1 MFCKVHNF
9 VADLKIPIMKK
20 VNNTSTS
27 KLQILT
33 LQKAE
38 QIQSVCE
45 RICSNLFGSPQQDAD
60 SDVIYT
66 MPHNLNA
73 KEEEKINALTD
84 GLVTFRLVDSNHL
97 FFRFSDCGMTYHITG
112 ARAYNKICE
121 KLLSVQS
128 TINELRLSH
137 EEFITEIEYC
147 EPFCSA
153 NELLLLDNNQMNDI
167 CEKFFDLL
175 VKNLEQLYYLP
186 SLDGFNQV
194 IKNVFG
200 GIDFYPQ
207 AIIDQSSR
215 VVLQIHT
222 KCDNNKKLSELTLK
236 RITVKKDVVV
246 SHILKC
252 WQLFCEI
259 EMRRNANI
267 NYNKNNMTKKTQ
279 KVVEQE
285 TASQSCNE
293 NGMNNYQVAKL
304 IAIYLVQVN
313 NNGSELAE
321 FAKFSGVTTAS
332 LVENATQGAVSAK
345 VTEDAIVLEET
356 STGYVSAFMTKF
368 IADSRLEERLVED
381 IALFIS
387 RAMSE
392 VKPENS
398 EDIITEVNDNS
409 VIEDKTS
416 ENSARVIEDFN
427 TTFAES
433 ENEIINYMSEV
444 LDAKTRKKRLYSKTC
459 KYLFGAGY
467 KGDKHQDKILSLL
480 TPENK
485 SRYDGLLALTA

>member
-1 MFCKVHNF
+1 
-9 VADLKIPIMKK
+9 
-20 VNNTSTS
+20 
-27 KLQILT
+27 
-33 LQKAE
+33 
-38 QIQSVCE
+38 
-45 RICSNLFGSPQQDAD
+45 
-60 SDVIYT
+60 
-66 MPHNLNA
+66 
-73 KEEEKINALTD
+73 
-84 GLVTFRLVDSNHL
+84 
-97 FFRFSDCGMTYHITG
+97 
-112 ARAYNKICE
+112 
-121 KLLSVQS
+121 
-128 TINELRLSH
+128 
-137 EEFITEIEYC
+137 
-147 EPFCSA
+147 
-153 NELLLLDNNQMNDI
+153 
-167 CEKFFDLL
+167 
-175 VKNLEQLYYLP
+175 
-186 SLDGFNQV
+186 
-194 IKNVFG
+194 
-200 GIDFYPQ
+200 
-207 AIIDQSSR
+207 
-215 VVLQIHT
+215 
-222 KCDNNKKLSELTLK
+222 
-236 RITVKKDVVV
+236 
-246 SHILKC
+246 
-252 WQLFCEI
+252 
-259 EMRRNANI
+259 
-267 NYNKNNMTKKTQ
+267 MTKKTQ

-285 TASQSCNE
+285 TASQLCNE
-293 NGMNNYQVAKL
+293 NGMNNYQVAKQ

-444 LDAKTRKKRLYSKTC
+444 FDAKTRKKRLYSKTC

>member
-1 MFCKVHNF
+1 
-9 VADLKIPIMKK
+9 MKK

-33 LQKAE
+33 QKKAE

-45 RICSNLFGSPQQDAD
+45 RICSNLFGAPQQDAD

-66 MPHNLNA
+66 IPHNLNA

-84 GLVTFRLVDSNHL
+84 GLVTFRLVNSNHL
-97 FFRFSDCGMTYHITG
+97 FFRFSDCGRTYHITG
-112 ARAYNKICE
+112 ARTYNKICE

-222 KCDNNKKLSELTLK
+222 KCDDNQKLCELTQK
-236 RITVKKDVVV
+236 RITVKKDEVVPY
-246 SHILKC
+246 ILKC
-252 WQLFCEI
+252 WQQFCTS
-259 EMRRNANI
+259 MKKRNNTINNI
-267 NYNKNNMTKKTQ
+267 DQTMKNSMTKI
-279 KVVEQE
+279 VEQG
-285 TASQSCNE
+285 TASQSSNE
-293 NGMNNYQVAKL
+293 NGMNSYQIAKQ
-304 IAIYLVQVN
+304 IAIDLVRVN
-313 NNGSELAE
+313 NEGSEIAS
-321 FAKFSGVTTAS
+321 FAKRSGITSAS
-332 LVENATQGAVSAK
+332 YVQNATNGTVSAK
-345 VTEDAIVLEET
+345 VTDDAIVLEET

-381 IALFIS
+381 ITQFIS

-392 VKPENS
+392 VKPETS
-398 EDIITEVNDNS
+398 EDIIPEVDDDSVTE
-409 VIEDKTS
+409 EKTS
-416 ENSARVIEDFN
+416 KDFARVIEDFN
-427 TTFAES
+427 TTFKKS

-444 LDAKTRKKRLYSKTC
+444 SDVKTRKKRLYSITC
-459 KYLFGAGY
+459 KCLFGAGY
-467 KGDKHQDKILSLL
+467 KGDKHQDKIISLL

-485 SRYDGLLALTA
+485 SRYDGLLALAA